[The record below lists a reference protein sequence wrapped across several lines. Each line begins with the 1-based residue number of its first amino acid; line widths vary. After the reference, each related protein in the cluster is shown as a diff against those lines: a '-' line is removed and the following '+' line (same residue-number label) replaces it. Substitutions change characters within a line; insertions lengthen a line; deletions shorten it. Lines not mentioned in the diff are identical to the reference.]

1 MLRLLLAL
9 VALATLLPAPVA
21 AETADEGDPPSL
33 WKLKKRPEGLSY
45 GGRVFTTPAPDLV
58 MKGPYEDRFLW
69 ASGIDFRVRYRF
81 ADDARF
87 AIGAKFRYEVR
98 FGDRVEADAWFDL
111 GQTYLQFR
119 KGRFSLR
126 AGRFVQKWGRN
137 ALLSPLDRLNPID
150 YTVAF
155 QPGGDLEARI
165 PVLAVRASLNLH
177 PVGID
182 VFWLPLYQ
190 PARLSFYG
198 RDFSVFR
205 PGLLEEMLPGLIPG
219 TGAGLVD
226 DELGRAGDRIV
237 DELTSLDPY
246 ARDGLQSYLVPGLPE
261 EAIWNSDLGARVGI
275 SGRGVTADVVFL
287 WHLLDQPE
295 IVLHE
300 ALREPL
306 LDNRLP
312 DSGELTRLTNPGEK
326 IVEARYRR
334 SIMAGADVAVA
345 VKGFVISAEAAYDS
359 ARILYTKRLEPYR
372 SPDVRWAAAVRYN
385 FGTVFAITVEVGH
398 DILLAPRD
406 DTFLVRRHELQTAM
420 LGTVRLF
427 QDRLQISLAA
437 SYQVFQRDLYL
448 HPRVVLEVDDHLVA
462 TVGVQLFEGFRDDV
476 EPTLD
481 SFVSYEGGI
490 AGWFRANDHAY
501 ATIEYRF

>member
-1 MLRLLLAL
+1 VLRLLPALLAL
-9 VALATLLPAPVA
+9 LLLAPAA
-21 AETADEGDPPSL
+21 RAEQAEEPEPPRL
-33 WKLKKRPEGLSY
+33 WKVKKRPDGLSY

-69 ASGIDFRVRYRF
+69 ASGVDFRVKYRF

-87 AIGAKFRYEVR
+87 AIGAKFRYELR

-111 GQTYLQFR
+111 GQTWLQFR

-137 ALLSPLDRLNPID
+137 ALLSPLNRLNPID

-155 QPGGDLEARI
+155 EPGGDAEARI

-205 PGLLEEMLPGLIPG
+205 PGLLEEMLPGLVPS

-226 DELGRAGDRIV
+226 DELRRAGDRVV
-237 DELTSLDPY
+237 DELTALDPY

-261 EAIWNSDLGARVGI
+261 EVIWNSDLGARVGI
-275 SGRGVTADVVFL
+275 TGRGVDLDFVFL
-287 WHLLDQPE
+287 YHLLDQPE

-300 ALREPL
+300 GLREPL
-306 LDNRLP
+306 LDQRLP

-334 SIMAGADVAVA
+334 SFMAGGDVAVA
-345 VKGFVISAEAAYDS
+345 TGGFVFSVEAAFDS

-385 FGTVFAITVEVGH
+385 YGTVFAITVELGH

-448 HPRVVLEVDDHLVA
+448 HPKVVLEVDDHLVA
-462 TVGVQLFEGFRDDV
+462 TVGVQLFEGFRPDV
-476 EPTLD
+476 EPNLD
-481 SFVSYEGGI
+481 SFLSYEGGI
-490 AGWFRANDHAY
+490 VGWFRANDHAY